1 MRCCDLTRIA
11 DLHINVA
18 QVCAADHPFHRAGI
32 RHDDD
37 IVLIDALRAQP
48 FWREHARDRER
59 HIFDPQNLPD
69 WIFIA
74 VNLCR
79 GGAANHANLVRAADV
94 LRCKRC
100 AVRQRPLANVKIIC
114 RLAEYPGE
122 PVLISGCDLCR
133 RNDFLTDADDTGHF
147 APNCF
152 RVFDLQ
158 RAGAAPAGANAA
170 RGSAPR
176 KDQDYI
182 FSEAGDLRFHLR
194 LGAVADADHGNDSA
208 NTDDNTER
216 GKHRTHFVSAQRAV
230 GDIKCRGDSHLIR

>member
-1 MRCCDLTRIA
+1 NA
-11 DLHINVA
+11 SN
-18 QVCAADHPFHRAGI
+18 
-32 RHDDD
+32 
-37 IVLIDALRAQP
+37 
-48 FWREHARDRER
+48 RER
-59 HIFDPQNLPD
+59 YIFYPQNLSD
-69 WIFIA
+69 WIFVA

-94 LRCKRC
+94 LRRERC

-122 PVLISGCDLCR
+122 PVLISGRDLCR

-152 RVFDLQ
+152 SIFNLQ
-158 RAGAAPAGANAA
+158 RARAAPAGANAA

-182 FSEAGDLRFHLR
+182 LSEAGDL
-194 LGAVADADHGNDSA
+194 
-208 NTDDNTER
+208 
-216 GKHRTHFVSAQRAV
+216 
-230 GDIKCRGDSHLIR
+230 